1 MNLKEYQV
9 FCRTTDLVPVSQE
22 NSVVSLLAYRALCLS
37 GEVGELADKILNL
50 AFAGLAMTAKAGALA
65 NLAKKIKRDDKMW
78 LTPGMRHDMVS
89 ELGDMMWYTSILCD
103 LLDVPLSYVLDK
115 NMEKLSKRKAEDK
128 IKGSGDDR

>member
-1 MNLKEYQV
+1 MNLEEYQK
-9 FCRTTDLVPVSQE
+9 FCRTTDLFPFGPD
-22 NSVVSLLAYRALCLS
+22 NSVVRLLEYRSLCLS
-37 GEVGELADKILNL
+37 GEVGELAEKILNL
-50 AFAGLAMTAKAGALA
+50 AFAGLALSAKQGALA
-65 NLAKKIKRDDKMW
+65 NLAKKIKRDDRNW

-89 ELGDMMWYTSILCD
+89 ELGDIMWYTSILCD